1 MISAGEGLA
10 IAARGPHG
18 GLRPGRVI
26 TISGCATS
34 NRFLRTT
41 VSSGPLPMTRSCG
54 RAARGTACPG
64 TVGSLPRSGWQL
76 CPDML

>member
-18 GLRPGRVI
+18 SCVLGGVI

-34 NRFLRTT
+34 NRSPLRIQ
-41 VSSGPLPMTRSCG
+41 
-54 RAARGTACPG
+54 AAADDAQLRPCSPGTACPG
-64 TVGSLPRSGWQL
+64 TAGSLPRSGWRL